1 MADYNTEIQY
11 AVFDENG
18 LATVPGWAE
27 VYCCHPLT
35 REYTGKSM
43 DEVPLG
49 CSLKADAYPD
59 KPELPAP
66 GFAIVRCEDGKRWL
80 HVEDHRGKT
89 AYDKTT
95 KEKVLISTVGA
106 LPDGLTL
113 LEPLTPFDK
122 WNGKKWVT
130 DKTEQHAHE
139 VAVAESQ
146 KQSLLAEAEQA
157 IAMLERKVR
166 LGMAT
171 NEDEIKLT
179 EWEIF
184 SVKVADT
191 DTSLVPDINWP
202 QKLQQEIR
210 SD

>member
-1 MADYNTEIQY
+1 MAEYNTEIQY

-49 CSLKADAYPD
+49 FSLKADAYPD

-66 GFAIVRCEDGKRWL
+66 GFAIVRSEDGKRWL

-95 KEKVLISTVGA
+95 KEKILINTVGA
-106 LPDGLTL
+106 LSDNLTL
-113 LEPLTPFDK
+113 FEPQTPFDK
-122 WNGKKWVT
+122 WDGKKWVT
-130 DKTEQHAHE
+130 DKAEQHAHE
-139 VAVAESQ
+139 VAIAESQ
-146 KQSLLAEAEQA
+146 KQSLLAEAEQE
-157 IAMLERKVR
+157 IAMLERKIR
-166 LGMAT
+166 LNMAT
-171 NEDEIKLT
+171 DTDRAKLT
-179 EWEIF
+179 KLEIY
-184 SVKVADT
+184 SVKVIDT
-191 DTSLVPDINWP
+191 DLITAPDIAWP
-202 QKLQQEIR
+202 QKP
-210 SD
+210 

>member
-1 MADYNTEIQY
+1 MAEYNTEIQY

-35 REYTGKSM
+35 REYAGKSM

-49 CSLKADAYPD
+49 FSLKADVYSD

-66 GFAIVRCEDGKRWL
+66 GFAIVRSEDGKRWL

-89 AYDKTT
+89 GYDKTT
-95 KEKVLISTVGA
+95 KEKIQINTIGA
-106 LPDGLTL
+106 LPDNLTL
-113 LEPLTPFDK
+113 LEPQTPFDK
-122 WNGKKWVT
+122 WDGKKWVT
-130 DKTEQHAHE
+130 DKAEQHTHE

-146 KQSLLAEAEQA
+146 KQSLLAEAEQE
-157 IAMLERKVR
+157 IAMLERKIR
-166 LGMAT
+166 LNMAT
-171 NEDEIKLT
+171 DEDKVKLN

-191 DTSLVPDINWP
+191 DTSLTPDIDWP
-202 QKLQQEIR
+202 QKLQ
-210 SD
+210 

>member
-49 CSLKADAYPD
+49 FSLKADAYPD

-66 GFAIVRCEDGKRWL
+66 GFAIVRSEDGKRWL

-89 AYDKTT
+89 GYDKTT
-95 KEKVLISTVGA
+95 KEKIQINTIGA
-106 LPDGLTL
+106 LPDNLTL
-113 LEPLTPFDK
+113 LEPQTLFDK
-122 WNGKKWVT
+122 WNGKIWVT
-130 DKTEQHAHE
+130 DKAEQHAHD
-139 VAVAESQ
+139 VTVAENQ
-146 KQSLLAEAEQA
+146 KTILLAGAEQE
-157 IAMLERKVR
+157 IAMLERKIR
-166 LGMAT
+166 LNMAT
-171 NEDEIKLT
+171 DTDRAKLT
-179 EWEIF
+179 EWEIY
-184 SVKVADT
+184 SVQVTDT
-191 DTSLVPDINWP
+191 DTSAGAGTEWP
-202 QKLQQEIR
+202 TPPASPAR
-210 SD
+210 

>member
-18 LATVPGWAE
+18 LAIVPGWAE

-49 CSLKADAYPD
+49 FSLKADAYPD

-66 GFAIVRCEDGKRWL
+66 GFAIVRSEDGKRWL

-95 KEKVLISTVGA
+95 KEKVLINTVGA
-106 LPDGLTL
+106 LPDNLTL
-113 LEPLTPFDK
+113 LEPQTLFDK
-122 WNGKKWVT
+122 WNGTKWVT
-130 DKTEQHAHE
+130 DKAEQHAHD
-139 VAVAESQ
+139 VTVAENQ
-146 KQSLLAEAEQA
+146 KTILLAGAEQE
-157 IAMLERKVR
+157 IAMLERKIR
-166 LGMAT
+166 LNMAT
-171 NEDEIKLT
+171 DTDREKLT
-179 EWEIF
+179 EWETY
-184 SVKVADT
+184 SVQVTDT
-191 DTSLVPDINWP
+191 DTSAGAGTEWP
-202 QKLQQEIR
+202 TPPASPAR
-210 SD
+210 

>member
-1 MADYNTEIQY
+1 MAEYNTEIQY

-18 LATVPGWAE
+18 LATVPGWTE

-49 CSLKADAYPD
+49 FSLKADAYPD

-66 GFAIVRCEDGKRWL
+66 GFAIVRSEDGKRWL

-95 KEKVLISTVGA
+95 KEKILINTVGA
-106 LPDGLTL
+106 LPDNLTL

-122 WNGKKWVT
+122 WNSKKWVT
-130 DKTEQHAHE
+130 DKAEQQAHE
-139 VAVAESQ
+139 VTVAESQ
-146 KQSLLAEAEQA
+146 KQLLLAEAEQE
-157 IAMLERKVR
+157 IAMLERKIR
-166 LGMAT
+166 LNMAIET
-171 NEDEIKLT
+171 DRAKLT
-179 EWEIF
+179 EWEVY
-184 SVKVADT
+184 SVKVTDT
-191 DTSLVPDINWP
+191 DTSTAPNIDWP
-202 QKLQQEIR
+202 QKPQ
-210 SD
+210 

>member
-27 VYCCHPLT
+27 VYCCHQLT

-49 CSLKADAYPD
+49 FSLKADAYPD

-66 GFAIVRCEDGKRWL
+66 GFAIVRSEDGKRWL

-95 KEKVLISTVGA
+95 KEKILINTVGA
-106 LPDGLTL
+106 LPDNLTL
-113 LEPLTPFDK
+113 FEPQTPFDK
-122 WNGKKWVT
+122 WDGKKWVT
-130 DKTEQHAHE
+130 DKAEQHTHV

-146 KQSLLAEAEQA
+146 KQSLLAEAEQE
-157 IAMLERKVR
+157 IAMLERKIR
-166 LGMAT
+166 LNMAT
-171 NEDEIKLT
+171 DEDKFKLT
-179 EWEIF
+179 EWEIYSVTIADIDTSTAPDIDW
-184 SVKVADT
+184 SVK
-191 DTSLVPDINWP
+191 P
-202 QKLQQEIR
+202 Q
-210 SD
+210 

>member
-49 CSLKADAYPD
+49 FSLKADAYPD

-66 GFAIVRCEDGKRWL
+66 GFAIVRSEDGKRWL

-95 KEKVLISTVGA
+95 KEKVLINNVGA
-106 LPDGLTL
+106 LPDNLTL
-113 LEPLTPFDK
+113 LEPQTPFDI

-130 DKTEQHAHE
+130 DK
-139 VAVAESQ
+139 VAKKKSDIAMAEAQ
-146 KQSLLAEAEQA
+146 KQVLIAEANQN
-157 IAMLERKVR
+157 IQMWQTQLMLGIITE
-166 LGMAT
+166 
-171 NEDEIKLT
+171 EDK
-179 EWEIF
+179 
-184 SVKVADT
+184 
-191 DTSLVPDINWP
+191 TSLKEWMQYVQKVQATDVSAAPDIHWP
-202 QKLQQEIR
+202 VKPF
-210 SD
+210 S

>member
-49 CSLKADAYPD
+49 FSLKADAYSD

-66 GFAIVRCEDGKRWL
+66 GFAIVRSEDGKRWL

-89 AYDKTT
+89 GYDKTT
-95 KEKVLISTVGA
+95 KEKIQINTIGA
-106 LPDGLTL
+106 LPDNLTL
-113 LEPLTPFDK
+113 LEPQTLFDK
-122 WNGKKWVT
+122 WNGKIWVT
-130 DKTEQHAHE
+130 DKAEQHAYE
-139 VAVAESQ
+139 VAIADSQ

-157 IAMLERKVR
+157 IAMLERKIR
-166 LGMAT
+166 LNMAT
-171 NEDEIKLT
+171 ETDRKKLT
-179 EWEIF
+179 EWEIY
-184 SVKVADT
+184 SVKVIDT
-191 DTSLVPDINWP
+191 DKSTAPNIDWP
-202 QKLQQEIR
+202 QKPQ
-210 SD
+210 

>member
-27 VYCCHPLT
+27 VYCCHSLT

-49 CSLKADAYPD
+49 FSLKADAYPD

-66 GFAIVRCEDGKRWL
+66 GFAIVRSEDGKRWL

-89 AYDKTT
+89 AYDKIT
-95 KEKVLISTVGA
+95 KEKVLINNIGA
-106 LPDGLTL
+106 LPDNLTL
-113 LEPLTPFDK
+113 LEPQTPFDK

-130 DKTEQHAHE
+130 DKAEQHTHE

-146 KQSLLAEAEQA
+146 KQSLLAEAEQE
-157 IAMLERKVR
+157 IAMLERKIR
-166 LGMAT
+166 LNMAT
-171 NEDEIKLT
+171 DEDKFNLT
-179 EWEIF
+179 EWEVY
-184 SVKVADT
+184 SVTVADT
-191 DTSLVPDINWP
+191 DTSLAPDIDWP
-202 QKLQQEIR
+202 QR
-210 SD
+210 PR

>member
-49 CSLKADAYPD
+49 FSLKADAYPD

-66 GFAIVRCEDGKRWL
+66 GFAIVRSEDGKRWL

-95 KEKVLISTVGA
+95 KEKVLINTVDA
-106 LPDGLTL
+106 LSDNLTL

-122 WNGKKWVT
+122 WSGKKWVT
-130 DKTEQHAHE
+130 DKTEQQAHE
-139 VAVAESQ
+139 VTVAESQ
-146 KQSLLAEAEQA
+146 KQSLLSEAEQE
-157 IAMLERKVR
+157 IAMLKRKIR

-171 NEDEIKLT
+171 DEDKARLT
-179 EWEIF
+179 EWEIY
-184 SVKVADT
+184 SVEVADINT
-191 DTSLVPDINWP
+191 TTPPDIDWP
-202 QKLQQEIR
+202 VKPQ
-210 SD
+210 

>member
-49 CSLKADAYPD
+49 FSLKADAYPD

-66 GFAIVRCEDGKRWL
+66 GFAIVRSEDGKRWL

-95 KEKVLISTVGA
+95 KEKILINTAGA
-106 LPDGLTL
+106 LPDNLTL

-130 DKTEQHAHE
+130 DKSEQQAYE
-139 VAVAESQ
+139 IVVAESQ
-146 KQSLLAEAEQA
+146 KQSLLAEAEQE
-157 IAMLERKVR
+157 IALLERKIR

-171 NEDEIKLT
+171 DEDKAKLN

-191 DTSLVPDINWP
+191 NTSTAPNIDWP
-202 QKLQQEIR
+202 QKPQ
-210 SD
+210 